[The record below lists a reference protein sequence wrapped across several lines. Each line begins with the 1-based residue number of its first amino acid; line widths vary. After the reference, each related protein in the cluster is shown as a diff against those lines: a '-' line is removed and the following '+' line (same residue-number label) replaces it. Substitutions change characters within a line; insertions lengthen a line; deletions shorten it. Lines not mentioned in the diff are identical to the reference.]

1 MYFELAA
8 EPPSQIL
15 NPPPPSPV
23 WPSPPCGTNI
33 GSQVTAVGENSCRQI
48 PRPPKTKKKKIPKP
62 LKTKKK
68 KISKPHAAVP
78 WSPNKSVWERLSQ
91 IKLPLRILFWNTL
104 ILWKLIKY
112 FIGLYNKSSFF
123 NKYVI
128 SLVSFWCLIQ
138 CSKLMKLDH
147 LIFDIDI

>member
-1 MYFELAA
+1 MIMKKTTQAYLLLSLVHILLCLSFQIRAIRPLLA

-78 WSPNKSVWERLSQ
+78 
-91 IKLPLRILFWNTL
+91 
-104 ILWKLIKY
+104 
-112 FIGLYNKSSFF
+112 
-123 NKYVI
+123 
-128 SLVSFWCLIQ
+128 
-138 CSKLMKLDH
+138 
-147 LIFDIDI
+147 